1 MIYKVRTQKTADA
14 LAKYFSAALHPIPY
28 KDVHA
33 STLGGLA
40 GTSII
45 VRVSLDPRPKWKN
58 GIYHNSR
65 YAMFHLSGD
74 GTLELFSRRYDL
86 PKMRKTKAKSIPDA
100 VKKMKDY
107 LAKARKAKP

>member
-1 MIYKVRTQKTADA
+1 MIYKVRTLKDADA
-14 LAKYFSAALHPIPY
+14 LARHVSSVLGEIPY
-28 KDVHA
+28 KDVSA

-40 GTSII
+40 RTSII
-45 VRVSLDPRPKWKN
+45 IRVSLDPRSKWNN

-65 YAMFHLSGD
+65 YAMFHLSPD
-74 GTLELFSRRYDL
+74 GTLELFSRRFDL

-107 LAKARKAKP
+107 LRKARGGKR